1 MLGRYRVDGILGQ
14 GRTGIVYCGFDTV
27 LERIVAIKCFR
38 PVGPNGRAEEETG
51 AEGEMSPISLLFK
64 EARLIGQL
72 NHPHVAAIYDT
83 GSRDN
88 VPYFV
93 LEYVAGETLKARFD
107 SRERFSLEQMLNF
120 MAMLARALHYVHQRG
135 ILHGDVKPANVLITL
150 QGTPKIM
157 DFGVARHS
165 PPGKPATWSLVGEGT
180 VAGTPSYLA
189 PEQLDANEI
198 DARADVYSLGVIA
211 YEWLAGRRPF
221 SGQSVDETLMA
232 VLAGRPTPLT
242 EIGGVDRDLAQI
254 IHHAMARDPAQRFSS
269 ADAFADALEVYQK
282 RRSQYPLH
290 VHRVSSADS
299 EQAKRFLRLARRNLY
314 FADFSNEELLCVL
327 ELSREEA
334 YQTGEVIIQEGTG
347 GSSMYLLVQGL
358 VSVRKMSGGELVE
371 LRQIA
376 SGEGFGEM
384 AVVSQMPRSAMVVAL
399 QPTEVIAV
407 SGAILRLSS
416 PGLAMK
422 LYRNI
427 AALLSERI
435 RDVDQR
441 LAATLRTG
449 DAI

>member
-14 GRTGIVYCGFDTV
+14 GQAGIVYCGFDTV
-27 LERIVAIKCFR
+27 LERTVAIKCFR
-38 PVGPNGRAEEETG
+38 LIGPDGRAEAVAG
-51 AEGEMSPISLLFK
+51 AEGELSPISLLFK

-72 NHPHVAAIYDT
+72 NHPHVAAIYDM
-83 GSRDN
+83 GWLDG

-93 LEYVAGETLKARFD
+93 LEYIEGETLKARLA
-107 SRERFSLEQMLNF
+107 SRDRFSLEQMLNF

-135 ILHGDVKPANVLITL
+135 ILHGDVKPANILITP

-198 DARADVYSLGVIA
+198 DARADVFSLGVIA

-221 SGQSVDETLMA
+221 SGSSVEETLMA
-232 VLAGRPTPLT
+232 VLAGRPTPLA
-242 EIGGVDRDLAQI
+242 EIGGVDQDLSQI
-254 IHHAMARDPAQRFSS
+254 IHRAIARDPALRFSS

-282 RRSQYPLH
+282 RRPQILPVVRL
-290 VHRVSSADS
+290 VSSMDS

-314 FADFSNEELLCVL
+314 FADFSDEELFCVL

-334 YQTGEVIIQEGTG
+334 YQTGEVIIHEGTG
-347 GSSMYLLVQGL
+347 GSSMYLVVEGL
-358 VSVRKMSGGELVE
+358 VSVRKLTGGELVE

-376 SGEGFGEM
+376 SGDGFGEM
-384 AVVSQMPRSAMVVAL
+384 AVVSQMPRSATVVAL
-399 QPTEVIAV
+399 QPTEVTAI

-441 LAATLRTG
+441 LATTFRTG